1 MAVLGGCQCGLR
13 HPPTSL
19 TLTAASSTDLDDPEQ
34 RERHG
39 GRDDTH
45 GTEADVD
52 AVSAMF

>member
-1 MAVLGGCQCGLR
+1 VAVLGGCQCGLR

-39 GRDDTH
+39 GRDDAH

-52 AVSAMF
+52 AVSATF